1 LKKITSLAIWLT
13 SLFMFGQ
20 EYDFKYPQDANK
32 KTEIKLSVTSLIA
45 IAAFDA
51 SYERL
56 VNEGTSYGVS
66 IFFNTDKNNNIDFPK
81 EFSITPYYRWFF
93 SERTFAR
100 GFFVEGFGVL
110 NTVEDSYYENFY
122 NTTTNYTSSNRI
134 DKTLVRFALGVSV
147 GGKFTV
153 RNGFTTEVFL
163 GIGRNLLGDIDAVE
177 YAGENIISRGGV
189 SLGYRF

>member
-1 LKKITSLAIWLT
+1 
-13 SLFMFGQ
+13 MFSQ
-20 EYDFKYPQDANK
+20 NYNVEYPQDTNK

-56 VNEGTSYGVS
+56 VNEGTSYGISV
-66 IFFNTDKNNNIDFPK
+66 FLNTDKNNDIDFSK

-93 SERTFAR
+93 SEKTFAR

-110 NTVEDSYYENFY
+110 NTVEDSYYEKFYDSPINNF
-122 NTTTNYTSSNRI
+122 SSNRI

-147 GGKFTV
+147 GGKFIV

-163 GIGRNLLGDIDAVE
+163 GIGRNLLGDTTAVE
-177 YAGENIISRGGV
+177 YASENIIGRGGV